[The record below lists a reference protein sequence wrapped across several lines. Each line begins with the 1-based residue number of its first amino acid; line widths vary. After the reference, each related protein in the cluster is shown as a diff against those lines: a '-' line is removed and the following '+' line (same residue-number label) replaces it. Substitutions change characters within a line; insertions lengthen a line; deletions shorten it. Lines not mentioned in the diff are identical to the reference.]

1 MQTAQ
6 NFTVLKYKNNLL
18 QKILF
23 WQCVF
28 TLVLL
33 VAFGIKF
40 YEKYQE
46 GLQFTHKKY
55 HKWAIINRTS
65 DKTYRIVNLNEFN
78 KDPTSPKWL
87 NSCAYRSYDTSYQGW
102 VVSEITSDQTNLML
116 ATTLKGE
123 NHLIDSN
130 GIIVKSGFKRL
141 NYLTKYH
148 PVTNGL
154 LFFDDPDNT
163 DKNTL
168 YYWNGD
174 SLIQRERS
182 KTILIRKNYSFK
194 IGNQMAG
201 QDSNNDIIFL
211 GAAENN

>member
-87 NSCAYRSYDTSYQGW
+87 DSCAYSSYDTLLCGFGQNKLKSQSTDLIVAIKKEREGNLINKNGDVILKFKDTIIYLPP
-102 VVSEITSDQTNLML
+102 QT
-116 ATTLKGE
+116 G
-123 NHLIDSN
+123 DSTN
-130 GIIVKSGFKRL
+130 KGIII
-141 NYLTKYH
+141 H
-148 PVTNGL
+148 
-154 LFFDDPDNT
+154 
-163 DKNTL
+163 
-168 YYWNGD
+168 GD
-174 SLIQRERS
+174 SVYHYSGDSVFFERS
-182 KTILIRKNYSFK
+182 GEIELLEQKNGSVLKIASTEYK
-194 IGNQMAG
+194 IGSDGKLQ
-201 QDSNNDIIFL
+201 NN
-211 GAAENN
+211 N